1 MKNLK
6 KNKKVQNLRADSK
19 KATSMIIQISMWSY
33 VNWNSQKI
41 MAATI
46 ISTEIVFVIQKISE
60 AVLWALHRSEILKYI
75 LCKTSPMQ
83 FQLRNAFEVPC
94 DTALGHD
101 LGLEKPELVDVSFR
115 WGFVYHGLRH
125 FVLLR
130 ICGLWGHSIY
140 LTSLFWWKCLNF
152 LGNRDF
158 IVDSW
163 CPLERLI
170 FLDNSFPQC
179 HYPFDFPM
187 VTGSQGRAK
196 CILLL

>member
-1 MKNLK
+1 MIGFHSDQHVVLRKLK
-6 KNKKVQNLRADSK
+6 FSK
-19 KATSMIIQISMWSY
+19 DNGSK
-33 VNWNSQKI
+33 
-41 MAATI
+41 I
-46 ISTEIVFVIQKISE
+46 ISTEIIFVIQKISE
-60 AVLWALHRSEILKYI
+60 AVLWALHRSETLKYI
-75 LCKTSPMQ
+75 LCKTIPMQ